1 MTGLSPAGFIG
12 LDETLL
18 VTEHHDVYPF
28 IDPNQYFSSQTFKDQ
43 VVLITG
49 ASRGIGRELALY
61 YARAG
66 ASLVLVSRRQ
76 ETLDETR
83 DAVLKEVPGAEVVTF
98 VADVKDP
105 AKAEEAV
112 KVATSRFGRLDI
124 LIANAGAISAFDKPL
139 AEKDADQWWNTFE
152 VNVRGV
158 YNYLRAAMRPILEAK
173 GSIIVM
179 ASGIAHFRRPFSSDY
194 SVSKFTLGRLIEFA
208 ALEYPELRVFALH
221 PGTIETTLAAETG
234 LSRFTY
240 DNVALPAAT
249 TLAISAGKAEW
260 LRGRYW
266 SSTWDIGE
274 GEINWKEKTLKQDS
288 LVHKLSL
295 PG

>member
-1 MTGLSPAGFIG
+1 MTGLSPASFIG
-12 LDETLL
+12 LDETLP
-18 VTEHHDVYPF
+18 VTEHHECVFILSISTWPIKSPCSVYPF

-83 DAVLKEVPGAEVVTF
+83 DAVLKEVPGADVVTF

-124 LIANAGAISAFDKPL
+124 LVANAGAISAFDKRGCL
-139 AEKDADQWWNTFE
+139 DIVQWTELTFDQQHSRT
-152 VNVRGV
+152 R
-158 YNYLRAAMRPILEAK
+158 MRIN
-173 GSIIVM
+173 G
-179 ASGIAHFRRPFSSDY
+179 
-194 SVSKFTLGRLIEFA
+194 
-208 ALEYPELRVFALH
+208 
-221 PGTIETTLAAETG
+221 GTP
-234 LSRFTY
+234 SR
-240 DNVALPAAT
+240 
-249 TLAISAGKAEW
+249 
-260 LRGRYW
+260 
-266 SSTWDIGE
+266 
-274 GEINWKEKTLKQDS
+274 
-288 LVHKLSL
+288 
-295 PG
+295 